1 MLNIEISIN
10 VKQSMDCSV
19 VFVNDHSSFASA
31 VFSSLLNKKCIPASF
46 LENIKF
52 SDPGD
57 YYRRFVG
64 VISVGYE
71 NEVDVSF
78 RLKTEVK
85 VFAFIS
91 FKSDFRNILRSV
103 NGQTDVTRES

>member
-10 VKQSMDCSV
+10 VKQSMGSSV

-31 VFSSLLNKKCIPASF
+31 VFSSLLNKKYIVASF
-46 LENIKF
+46 LKNIKLAV
-52 SDPGD
+52 PCD

-71 NEVDVSF
+71 NEVNVSF

-85 VFAFIS
+85 VFAFIP
-91 FKSDFRNILRSV
+91 FHSDFRNILRTV
-103 NGQTDVTRES
+103 NGQTNVTRES